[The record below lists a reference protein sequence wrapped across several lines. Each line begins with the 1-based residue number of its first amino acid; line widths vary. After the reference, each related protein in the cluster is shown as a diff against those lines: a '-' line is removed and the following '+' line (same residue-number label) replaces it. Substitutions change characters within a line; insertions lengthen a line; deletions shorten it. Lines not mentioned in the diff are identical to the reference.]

1 MKKALF
7 LDRDGTIN
15 VDVGYVHRIE
25 DFTFI
30 PGIFEFCSLAQRL
43 GYLIIVITNQ
53 SGIERGYFTEAEYQ
67 DVTAYMIAEF
77 ARRGIAI
84 TDVFHCPSLEGY
96 DRKPSPGLFLKAQSK
111 YDIDMHSSISIGDK
125 DRDVIAGEVA
135 GVGHNFLFQGAYP
148 DITGW

>member
-30 PGIFEFCSLAQRL
+30 PGIFEFCVLAQRL

-53 SGIERGYFTEAEYQ
+53 SGIERGYFTEVEYQ

-77 ARRGIAI
+77 ARRGVTV

-96 DRKPSPGLFLKAQSK
+96 DRKPNPGLFLKAQSK

-125 DRDVIAGEVA
+125 ERDVKAGEAA
-135 GVGHNFLFQGAYP
+135 GVGHNFLFQGVYP